1 MQIFDRQKLTE
12 RLVSLVRRCHVTRN
26 TKGRKYRNLHV
37 QDWID
42 TDRQDIPHLQNAG
55 FMSCAKPSNN
65 TEVIT
70 LDVDADPSHSVA
82 IVVTA
87 EKEPDCE
94 EGEAIVYSPAQTDNQ
109 IKITEDGLCIQVG
122 ADELL
127 QVLIDMV
134 TGLNPPQPQILARLN
149 AMKC

>member
-1 MQIFDRQKLTE
+1 MQIFDLQKLTE

-26 TKGRKYRNLHV
+26 TNGPRYRTLHV

-55 FMSCAKPSNN
+55 FVSNAGSGSKI
-65 TEVIT
+65 EAIT

-87 EKEPDCE
+87 EEEPSPD
-94 EGEAIVYSPAQTDNQ
+94 EGEAIMFSPKNIDNR
-109 IKITEDGLCIQVG
+109 ITLTEDGICIEASGQ
-122 ADELL
+122 ELI
-127 QVLIDMV
+127 QVLIEMA
-134 TGLNPPQPQILARLN
+134 TGLNPPQPQIVARLT

>member
-26 TKGRKYRNLHV
+26 TKGPKHRRLHV
-37 QDWID
+37 QDWVD

-55 FMSCAKPSNN
+55 FMSCAKPSKD

-82 IVVTA
+82 VVVTA
-87 EKEPDCE
+87 EQEPDCE
-94 EGEAIVYSPAQTDNQ
+94 EGEAIMYSPAKPANQ
-109 IKITEDGLCIQVG
+109 IKMTEDGICIQIG
-122 ADELL
+122 NGELI

-134 TGLNPPQPQILARLN
+134 GALNPPQPQVLAQLT